1 MIFYFGELNFFHN
14 VIFFCFHLLTI
25 DVEKIKKSHIRFLDS
40 QPNAEPHIDYD
51 GIPFIIMGKKVL
63 ECHQGCDRDNKNN
76 RKKRQIKAREDV
88 SVQYF

>member
-1 MIFYFGELNFFHN
+1 M
-14 VIFFCFHLLTI
+14 TI

-51 GIPFIIMGKKVL
+51 GIPFIIMGKKVF